1 MQKFRE
7 KQKEDEMREAAE
19 KLRKERE
26 EDKKH
31 KELVRQQIARDRS
44 GFPARSIVAC
54 IVK

>member
-1 MQKFRE
+1 MRYFSGKDMQKFRE

-31 KELVRQQIARDRS
+31 KELVRQQIARHRS
-44 GFPARSIVAC
+44 DLITL
-54 IVK
+54 